1 MILFIN
7 KRFNNRNGAEKSGSD
22 VVNSLLKANADLALL
37 YIDINNNFNDI
48 INYKNISILKSP
60 LYKLKINTFS
70 FKEIYDFIES
80 KIFDKI
86 RFKKIKSLKINYII
100 ANSLSSEYYAKK
112 LAKSLNVKCCLIV
125 RESPDFYKNPNKT
138 VNRIHYFDQ
147 IVFVSSNVMKDW
159 ISILPDLKTK
169 SKYIP
174 NTINESSI
182 DKIINKRKSYFQRK
196 LNFNN
201 NDINIVI
208 VGKFL
213 TRKNQSIVINNLEQ
227 FHKINK
233 KIKFHFIGKN
243 FNSYGYQMKKILRKT
258 KYNEMVR
265 LHGFKKN
272 VLEYIYASDYLILT
286 ALAEA
291 SPRVLYEAMLLKTL
305 IISSEVGGASE
316 LIKHEKTGYLY
327 EKNNVKD
334 LLFNLKKALNSD
346 NYNSMVK
353 ESNEF
358 YHNTYSN
365 EIHQNNYKN
374 LYKLLKTI

>member
-1 MILFIN
+1 
-7 KRFNNRNGAEKSGSD
+7 
-22 VVNSLLKANADLALL
+22 
-37 YIDINNNFNDI
+37 
-48 INYKNISILKSP
+48 
-60 LYKLKINTFS
+60 
-70 FKEIYDFIES
+70 
-80 KIFDKI
+80 
-86 RFKKIKSLKINYII
+86 
-100 ANSLSSEYYAKK
+100 
-112 LAKSLNVKCCLIV
+112 
-125 RESPDFYKNPNKT
+125 
-138 VNRIHYFDQ
+138 
-147 IVFVSSNVMKDW
+147 
-159 ISILPDLKTK
+159 
-169 SKYIP
+169 
-174 NTINESSI
+174 
-182 DKIINKRKSYFQRK
+182 
-196 LNFNN
+196 
-201 NDINIVI
+201 
-208 VGKFL
+208 
-213 TRKNQSIVINNLEQ
+213 
-227 FHKINK
+227 
-233 KIKFHFIGKN
+233 
-243 FNSYGYQMKKILRKT
+243 MKKILRKT

-365 EIHQNNYKN
+365 EIHQKNYKN